1 MQVLAFADEFGT
13 NSFDFEK
20 QSSHFIVCSIIIN
33 EHDLGLLEI
42 EVEEIRRKNFQTGEI
57 KSLKVS
63 TNHQRR
69 KMILEKLCK
78 LNFQIYAVVINKKLL
93 YSEGFKHKA
102 SFYKFANGLVY
113 KELYKTFPKLTLS
126 VDEHGGNDFMLSF
139 KKYVQKNHIGDLFEG
154 ANFLVENSKSNLMI
168 QVADFMAGTLGY
180 CFDDT
185 KKSSESET
193 FLKILEP
200 RLSSINHFPNYDK
213 LVEDS
218 NTPDKSFDLRVS
230 EMALRSALSFIRDTH
245 NTEHTYSDQISFV
258 KLLLMYHTTYRKKGF
273 VSTKELINHLD
284 AGREHKISEQ
294 YFRTQIVGKVRDAG
308 VLIAS
313 NSSGDKGY
321 KLPTSADDLY
331 KFIKHSNGIIMPM
344 LKRIKR
350 AKDIMSLATHN
361 ELDLLEAYPRL
372 QKIIESFSNS

>member
-13 NSFDFEK
+13 NSFDFDK

-33 EHDLGLLEI
+33 EYDLGLLEI
-42 EVEEIRRKNFQTGEI
+42 EVEEIRKKHFQTGEI
-57 KSLKVS
+57 KSLKVGP
-63 TNHQRR
+63 NHQRR
-69 KMILEKLCK
+69 KVILEKLCQ

-102 SFYKFANGLVY
+102 SFYKFTNGLVY
-113 KELYKTFPKLTLS
+113 KELYKTFPKLTLA

-154 ANFLVENSKSNLMI
+154 ANFLVEDSKSNLMI

-185 KKSSESET
+185 KKSTESES
-193 FLKILEP
+193 FLRILQP
-200 RLSSINHFPNYDK
+200 RLSSINHFPNHRK
-213 LVEDS
+213 AIEDAS
-218 NTPDKSFDLRVS
+218 SSDHLFDARVS
-230 EMALRSALSFIRDTH
+230 EMALRSAHSFIETQQ
-245 NTEHTYSDQISFV
+245 NTEQMHLDQISFI
-258 KLLLMYHTTYRKKGF
+258 KLLLLYHTTYRKKGF
-273 VSTKELINHLD
+273 VSTKELMNHLN
-284 AGREHKISEQ
+284 AGRESKISEQ
-294 YFRTQIVGKVRDAG
+294 YFRTQIVGKVRDSG
-308 VLIAS
+308 VLVAS

-321 KLPTSADDLY
+321 KLPTSAADLY
-331 KFIKHSNGIIMPM
+331 KFIKHSNSIIMPM

-361 ELDLLEAYPRL
+361 ELNLLAAYPDLQRL
-372 QKIIESFSNS
+372 IENF

>member
-13 NSFDFEK
+13 NSFDFDK

-42 EVEEIRRKNFQTGEI
+42 EVEEIRKKHFQTGEI
-57 KSLKVS
+57 KSLKVGP
-63 TNHQRR
+63 NHQRR
-69 KMILEKLCK
+69 KVILEKLCQ

-102 SFYKFANGLVY
+102 SFYKFTNGLVY
-113 KELYKTFPKLTLS
+113 KELYKTFPKLTLA

-139 KKYVQKNHIGDLFEG
+139 KKYVQKNHIGNLFEG
-154 ANFLVENSKSNLMI
+154 ANFLVEDSKSNLMI

-185 KKSSESET
+185 KKSTESES
-193 FLKILEP
+193 FLRILQP
-200 RLSSINHFPNYDK
+200 RLSSINHFPNHHK
-213 LVEDS
+213 AIEDAS
-218 NTPDKSFDLRVS
+218 NSDHLFDARVS
-230 EMALRSALSFIRDTH
+230 EMALRSAHSFIETQQ
-245 NTEHTYSDQISFV
+245 NTDQMHLDQISFI
-258 KLLLMYHTTYRKKGF
+258 KLLLLYHTTYRKKGF
-273 VSTKELINHLD
+273 VSTKELMNHLN
-284 AGREHKISEQ
+284 AGRESKISEQ
-294 YFRTQIVGKVRDAG
+294 YFRTQIVGKVRDSG

-331 KFIKHSNGIIMPM
+331 KFIKHSNSIIMPM
-344 LKRIKR
+344 LKRIKK

-361 ELDLLEAYPRL
+361 ELNLLAAYPDLQRL
-372 QKIIESFSNS
+372 IENF

>member
-1 MQVLAFADEFGT
+1 MQTLAFADEFGT
-13 NSFDFEK
+13 NSFDFDK
-20 QSSHFIVCSIIIN
+20 QSSHFIVCSIIVN

-42 EVEEIRRKNFQTGEI
+42 EVEEIRRKNFQKGEI
-57 KSLKVS
+57 KSLKVGP
-63 TNHQRR
+63 NHKRR
-69 KMILEKLCK
+69 KAILEKLCK

-113 KELYKTFPKLTLS
+113 KELYKTFPRLTLA

-139 KKYVQKNHIGDLFEG
+139 KKYVQKNHIGDLFAG
-154 ANFLVENSKSNLMI
+154 ANFLVENSRSSLMI
-168 QVADFMAGTLGY
+168 QVADFIAGTLGY

-185 KKSSESET
+185 KKSSESES

-200 RLSSINHFPNYDK
+200 RLSSINHFPNYES
-213 LVEDS
+213 LVEETHVSD
-218 NTPDKSFDLRVS
+218 TTFDIRVS
-230 EMALRSALSFIRDTH
+230 DMALRSALSFVKDKQNSEQSH
-245 NTEHTYSDQISFV
+245 SDQISFV

-331 KFIKHSNGIIMPM
+331 KFIKHSNGIIIPM

-361 ELDLLEAYPRL
+361 ELDLLAAYPKL
-372 QKIIESFSNS
+372 QRIIENF

>member
-1 MQVLAFADEFGT
+1 MQTLAFADEFGT
-13 NSFDFEK
+13 NSFAFDK
-20 QSSHFIVCSIIIN
+20 QTSHFIVCSIIVN

-57 KSLKVS
+57 KSLKVGQ
-63 TNHQRR
+63 NHQRR
-69 KMILEKLCK
+69 KAILEKLCK

-93 YSEGFKHKA
+93 YSDGFKHKA

-113 KELYKTFPKLTLS
+113 KELYKTFPKLTLA

-154 ANFLVENSKSNLMI
+154 ANFLVENSRSNLMI

-193 FLKILEP
+193 FLKLLEP
-200 RLSSINHFPNYDK
+200 RLSSINHFPNYEK
-213 LVEDS
+213 LEEEVNTCDS
-218 NTPDKSFDLRVS
+218 LFDIRVS
-230 EMALRSALSFIRDTH
+230 EMALRSALSFVRDKQNNDKSH
-245 NTEHTYSDQISFV
+245 SDQISFV
-258 KLLLMYHTTYRKKGF
+258 KLLLMYYTTYRKKGF

-284 AGREHKISEQ
+284 AGRQHKISEQ
-294 YFRTQIVGKVRDAG
+294 YFRTQIVGKVRDSG

-321 KLPTSADDLY
+321 KLPTSVDDLY
-331 KFIKHSNGIIMPM
+331 KFIKHSNSIIMPM

-350 AKDIMSLATHN
+350 AKDIISLATHN
-361 ELDLLEAYPRL
+361 DLDLLVAYPKL
-372 QKIIESFSNS
+372 QKIIESF

>member
-1 MQVLAFADEFGT
+1 MQTLAFADEFGT
-13 NSFDFEK
+13 NSFDFDK
-20 QSSHFIVCSIIIN
+20 QTSHFIVCSIIIN

-42 EVEEIRRKNFQTGEI
+42 EVEEIRRRNFQTGEI
-57 KSLKVS
+57 KSLKVGQ
-63 TNHQRR
+63 NHQRR
-69 KMILEKLCK
+69 KAILEKLCK
-78 LNFQIYAVVINKKLL
+78 LDFQIYAVVINKKLL

-113 KELYKTFPKLTLS
+113 KELYKTFPNLTLA

-139 KKYVQKNHIGDLFEG
+139 KKYVQKNHIGDLFAG

-185 KKSSESET
+185 KKSSESDA

-200 RLSSINHFPNYDK
+200 RLSSINQFPDYEK
-213 LVEDS
+213 LVAENDGS
-218 NTPDKSFDLRVS
+218 DRSFDVRVS
-230 EMALRSALSFIRDTH
+230 EIALRSALSFIKDKQ
-245 NTEHTYSDQISFV
+245 NTEQSHSDQISFV

-273 VSTKELINHLD
+273 VSTKELISHLD
-284 AGREHKISEQ
+284 AGRGNNISEQ
-294 YFRTQIVGKVRDAG
+294 YFRTQVVGKVRDAG

-350 AKDIMSLATHN
+350 AQDIMNLATHG
-361 ELDLLEAYPRL
+361 ELDLLTAYPNM
-372 QKIIESFSNS
+372 QKIIASF

>member
-1 MQVLAFADEFGT
+1 MQTLAFADEFGT
-13 NSFDFEK
+13 NSFDFDK

-57 KSLKVS
+57 KSLKVGP
-63 TNHQRR
+63 NHKRR
-69 KMILEKLCK
+69 KAILEKLCK
-78 LNFQIYAVVINKKLL
+78 LNFRIYAVVINKKLL

-113 KELYKTFPKLTLS
+113 KELYRTFPNLILS
-126 VDEHGGNDFMLSF
+126 VDEHGSNDFMLSF
-139 KKYVQKNHIGDLFEG
+139 KKYVQKNHIGNLFEG

-185 KKSSESET
+185 KKSSESEE

-200 RLSSINHFPNYDK
+200 RLSSISNFPNYDN
-213 LVEDS
+213 LIENAVVF
-218 NTPDKSFDLRVS
+218 DKSFDARVA
-230 EMALRSALSFIRDTH
+230 EMALRRAVSFVRDKQNNEPSH
-245 NTEHTYSDQISFV
+245 SDQISFI

-294 YFRTQIVGKVRDAG
+294 YFRTQIVGKVRDSG

-321 KLPTSADDLY
+321 KIPTSAEDLH
-331 KFIKHSNGIIMPM
+331 KFIKHSNSIITPM

-350 AKDIMSLATHN
+350 AKDIMSLATHG
-361 ELDLLEAYPRL
+361 ELDLLAAYPEL
-372 QKIIESFSNS
+372 QKIIANF